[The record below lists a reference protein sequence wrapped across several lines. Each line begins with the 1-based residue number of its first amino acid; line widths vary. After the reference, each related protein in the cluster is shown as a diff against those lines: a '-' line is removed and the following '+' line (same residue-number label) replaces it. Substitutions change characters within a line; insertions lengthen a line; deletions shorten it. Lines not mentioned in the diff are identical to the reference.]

1 MIAYIKGKIIA
12 KQSGDLIILNQGL
25 GYKVS
30 VSADIYNEL
39 TKDSEV
45 ELYTHQHVREDSLDL
60 YGFKNLAD
68 LEMFEMLLSVSG
80 IGPKSALAVLSL
92 SSTNHLKEAI
102 VSEDAGM
109 LTKVSGI
116 GKKTAQRVVLELK
129 EKIAKLDDV
138 KTSFQGVSN
147 SSDEIDALMALG
159 YNMNEAREA
168 LKKVDKNIKDSGER
182 VKQALK
188 NM

>member
-12 KQSGDLIILNQGL
+12 KQGSDLIILNQGL

-30 VSADIYNEL
+30 VSADIYSE
-39 TKDSEV
+39 THKDSDI

-60 YGFKNLAD
+60 YGFRSLDD

-92 SSTNHLKEAI
+92 SSTNNLKEAI
-102 VSEDAGM
+102 VSEDASM

-129 EKIAKLDDV
+129 EKIGKLEDI
-138 KTSFQGVSN
+138 KIGAQGSVV
-147 SSDEIDALMALG
+147 SSDEIDALIALG
-159 YNMNEAREA
+159 YNTSEAREA
-168 LKKVDKNIKDSGER
+168 LKKIDKNITDSGER
-182 VKQALK
+182 VKEALK
-188 NM
+188 NL

>member
-1 MIAYIKGKIIA
+1 MIAFIKGKIIN
-12 KQSGDLIILNQGL
+12 KKGSELIILNHGL

-30 VSADIYNEL
+30 VSADIYGEVI
-39 TKDSEV
+39 KDSEI

-60 YGFKNLAD
+60 YGFKNIDD
-68 LEMFEMLLSVSG
+68 LEMFEMLVSVSG

-92 SSTNHLKEAI
+92 SSTNYLKEAI
-102 VSEDAGM
+102 VSEDAAM

-129 EKIAKLDDV
+129 EKIAKLDDF
-138 KTSFQGVSN
+138 KTNIQTGVS

-168 LKKVDKNIKDSGER
+168 LRKVDKTISDSGER

-188 NM
+188 NI

>member
-1 MIAYIKGKIIA
+1 MIAYISGKIIA

-30 VSADIYNEL
+30 VSADIYGEAI
-39 TKDSEV
+39 KDSEI

-60 YGFKNLAD
+60 YGFKNLDD

-102 VSEDAGM
+102 ISEDAGM
-109 LTKVSGI
+109 LTKVSGV

-129 EKIAKLDDV
+129 EKIAKLADF
-138 KTSFQGVSN
+138 KTDMQTGVS

-168 LKKVDKNIKDSGER
+168 LKKVDKSISDSGER

-188 NM
+188 NI

>member
-1 MIAYIKGKIIA
+1 MLAYISGKIIA
-12 KQSGDLIILNQGL
+12 KQGGELIILNQGL

-30 VSADIYNEL
+30 VSSDIYNEA
-39 TKDSEV
+39 TQDSEI

-60 YGFKNLAD
+60 YGFKNLDD

-102 VSEDAGM
+102 VSEDAAM
-109 LTKVSGI
+109 LTKVSGV

-129 EKIAKLDDV
+129 EKIAKLGDFNND
-138 KTSFQGVSN
+138 TQTAVS
-147 SSDEIDALMALG
+147 SSDEIDALIALG

-168 LKKVDKNIKDSGER
+168 LRKVDKSISDSGER

-188 NM
+188 NI